1 MIELDDE
8 ADDAMSADE
17 ELFVH
22 HRFLA
27 EPGQGPLRVDKF
39 LFNFLQKTSRNRIQ
53 KAAEVGAIRVNGQPV
68 KSNHRVKA
76 GEEVTVVLAQPPRE
90 FVLEAE
96 AIDLDIVYLDDDLAV
111 INKPAGMV
119 VHPAIGHFTGTLV
132 HGLLHLFQ
140 NLPGAG
146 PDVRPGLV
154 HRIDKDTTGLL
165 VVARTDYALAF
176 LAKQF
181 ADHSCEREYQALV
194 WGNVREDRGTVTGH
208 IGRSLQDRK
217 VQAVFADGK
226 HGKHAVTHYEV
237 LERFHFATLV
247 ACRLET
253 GRTHQIRA
261 HLKHLGHSVVGDTIY
276 GGDKAPHRPEL
287 PKFAQFAH
295 RTIEMLPRQALH
307 ARLLGFEHPSRP
319 DERLVFEAPLPDDMQ
334 AVLERFRRYAKA

>member
-1 MIELDDE
+1 MIEFDDE
-8 ADDAMSADE
+8 LEEGAGTEE
-17 ELFVH
+17 ELYVH
-22 HRFLA
+22 HRFVA
-27 EPGQGPLRVDKF
+27 DAGQKPLRVDKF
-39 LFNFLQKTSRNRIQ
+39 LFNFLEKTSRNRIQ
-53 KAAEVGAIRVNGQPV
+53 KAAEAGAIRVDGLPV
-68 KSNHRVKA
+68 KSNHRVKP
-76 GEEVTVVLAQPPRE
+76 GEEVTLVLAQPPRE

-96 AIDLDIVYLDDDLAV
+96 PIDLNVVYLDDDLAV

-119 VHPAIGHFTGTLV
+119 VHPAFGHFTGTLV
-132 HGLLHLFQ
+132 HGLLYLFQ
-140 NLPGAG
+140 NLPGATG
-146 PDVRPGLV
+146 EVRPGLV
-154 HRIDKDTTGLL
+154 HRIDKDTSGLL

-181 ADHSCEREYQALV
+181 ADHSCDREYHALV

-217 VQAVFADGK
+217 VQAIFPDGK

-237 LERFHFATLV
+237 LERYHFATLV

-253 GRTHQIRA
+253 GRTHQIRV
-261 HLKHLGHSVVGDTIY
+261 HMKYLGHPLVGDAVY

-295 RTIEMLPRQALH
+295 KTLEMLPRQALH

-334 AVLERFRRYAKA
+334 AVLERFRRYASC